1 MRHKINAFPA
11 ILAGRPLSCCPTEY
25 LQIFEHNLVFFKK
38 KIEKAQTSAFALV
51 KTLQFLLKRV

>member
-1 MRHKINAFPA
+1 MRHKIKAFPA

-25 LQIFEHNLVFFKK
+25 LQLVFFKK

-51 KTLQFLLKRV
+51 KTLEFLLKRV